1 MGELERCDGY
11 SGGYVLHEYAMRSL
25 FLEFNTVSS
34 IACIYFSLNNSI
46 GFVYES
52 HKPTKRCL
60 IIYLTYLLSI
70 YFNCVKALKYL
81 FNFNKFYGKL
91 KINF

>member
-34 IACIYFSLNNSI
+34 IACIYFCLNCSI
-46 GFVYES
+46 CFVYS
-52 HKPTKRCL
+52 HSK
-60 IIYLTYLLSI
+60 
-70 YFNCVKALKYL
+70 
-81 FNFNKFYGKL
+81 KL
-91 KINF
+91 CIDSPVMS